1 MAKANALNLD
11 LSNCTGISLAG
22 AQVTG
27 NLDKSHFGGGVG
39 ANSGTYFRGDGTWQ
53 SMSVT
58 GTVNTSPSSNRL
70 AYYSGAGTNTVIS
83 PFTATN
89 YSILTTN
96 ASAVPTWV
104 SLNGNGLTLIGSSS
118 GPPLAAEISSGS
130 LVNVNYSSSPNQLS
144 LRSTAPVFSSVTATS
159 ASMIFSRT
167 YVSNNAALVTLTL
180 PATAPAGSVI
190 RILGLG
196 AGGWTIAQN
205 AGQSITVGGS
215 TSTIGVTG
223 SVASSNQYDTV
234 KLICI
239 VADTEWS
246 VLGKPLSSGLIV
258 T

>member
-58 GTVNTSPSSNRL
+58 GTVNTSSATNRL

-83 PFTATN
+83 EFASTN

-104 SLNGNGLTLIGSSS
+104 SLNGDGLTLIGSSS

-130 LVNVNYSSSPNQLS
+130 LVNVSYGGAFN
-144 LRSTAPVFSSVTATS
+144 LRPIAPALSSVTATS

>member
-58 GTVNTSPSSNRL
+58 GTVNTSSAENKL

-83 PFTATN
+83 EFASTN

-118 GPPLAAEISSGS
+118 GRPLAAAISSGS
-130 LVNVNYSSSPNQLS
+130 LVNVFYGGNQLR
-144 LRSTAPVFSSVTATS
+144 LKPLAPVFSSVTATS